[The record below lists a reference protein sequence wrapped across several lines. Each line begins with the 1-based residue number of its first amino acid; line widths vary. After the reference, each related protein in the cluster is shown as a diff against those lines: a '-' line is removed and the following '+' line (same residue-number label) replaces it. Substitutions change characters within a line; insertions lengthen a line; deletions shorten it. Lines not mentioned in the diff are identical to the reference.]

1 MFDIRVLLQVVH
13 SMVEVQVVAFDVDG
27 TLIDDM
33 DQPRWEVID
42 LLRAF
47 HALGWRVIVWSG
59 GGDTY
64 AKHWV
69 YRLGLGEFVTYS
81 VAKDK
86 KEGVTLAVD
95 DTEGADLGIVATI
108 IV

>member
-1 MFDIRVLLQVVH
+1 
-13 SMVEVQVVAFDVDG
+13 MVEVQVVAFDVDG
-27 TLIDDM
+27 TLINDIEE
-33 DQPRWEVID
+33 PRWDVID

-47 HALGWRVIVWSG
+47 SNLGWRVIVWSG
-59 GGDTY
+59 GGENY
-64 AKHWV
+64 ARHWV
-69 YRLGLGEFVTYS
+69 DRLGLWEFVTYC

-95 DTEGADLGIVATI
+95 DAEGTDLGITATI